1 MMIEKGTRLK
11 PILDASGKVLAY
23 ENDVSEYRKEIRSRN
38 NTLRAFFSP
47 NEGPNGKTHDASG
60 RVIGHGDQR
69 GRFIRD
75 E

>member
-1 MMIEKGTRLK
+1 MKIEKGKTMK
-11 PILDASGKVLAY
+11 PILNASGKVLAY
-23 ENDVSEYRKEIRSRN
+23 ENDVSEYRREIRSRN
-38 NTLRAFFSP
+38 NALRAFYSP
-47 NEGPNGKTHDASG
+47 KEGPNGKTHDASG